1 MNQPL
6 FSGMSLVGF
15 VSTSSR
21 AWRFAQSDV
30 AKLENDKGEE
40 LLLGEVTFWE
50 SFMEWPQLQVSHE
63 KKTGWLGY
71 IGDEILPS
79 EGIMYNRPL

>member
-15 VSTSSR
+15 VSTSSSG
-21 AWRFAQSDV
+21 WRFAQSDV

-50 SFMEWPQLQVSHE
+50 SFLEWLQLQVSHE
-63 KKTGWLGY
+63 NKTRLVGLYRGWNPTQWGDY
-71 IGDEILPS
+71 I
-79 EGIMYNRPL
+79 

>member
-1 MNQPL
+1 
-6 FSGMSLVGF
+6 MSLVGF

-21 AWRFAQSDV
+21 GWRFAQSDV

-50 SFMEWPQLQVSHE
+50 SFMEWL
-63 KKTGWLGY
+63 
-71 IGDEILPS
+71 
-79 EGIMYNRPL
+79 R